1 MTPTVRMETYG
12 GTSYGTPAM
21 VDVDV
26 IAPGVGKM
34 TCLECQGDPEAYAA
48 AFGRLRHELAPDGCI
63 DCKNRGWVYVG
74 I

>member
-12 GTSYGTPAM
+12 GASYGTHAM

-34 TCLECQGDPEAYAA
+34 TCLECRGDPERYAA
-48 AFGRLRHELAPDGCI
+48 GFGHRRQELAPNGCI
-63 DCKNRGWVYVG
+63 DCKNRGWVYVNT
-74 I
+74 